1 MVIAAMKLKDAY
13 SLDKNPASLVLTRFP
28 LRQRSLTSTMQNL
41 LPACRYWGPLVVLP
55 LDLLTA
61 SHGPGI
67 ESRWGPGPFLQD
79 KESSL
84 TFWGDG
90 ELLM

>member
-1 MVIAAMKLKDAY
+1 M
-13 SLDKNPASLVLTRFP
+13 
-28 LRQRSLTSTMQNL
+28 
-41 LPACRYWGPLVVLP
+41 VLP

-61 SHGPGI
+61 SHGPGM
-67 ESRWGPGPFLQD
+67 ESRWGPGPFLQN

>member
-1 MVIAAMKLKDAY
+1 M
-13 SLDKNPASLVLTRFP
+13 SLMLTHFP
-28 LRQRSLTSTMQNL
+28 LRQRSLSSTTQNF
-41 LPACRYWGPLVVLP
+41 LPACCYWGPLVVLP

-61 SHGPGI
+61 SHGPGM
-67 ESRWGPGPFLQD
+67 ESRWGPGPYLQN